1 MTENQLKVCASMP
14 LPELRRC
21 AVVAVDEDAVE
32 VSFVVVTDFFCD
44 LFNGMVSVGEKLFGT
59 AQTEGL

>member
-1 MTENQLKVCASMP
+1 MP

-32 VSFVVVTDFFCD
+32 VSFVVVTDFFRD